1 MRDANRLI
9 TVLAAAAALAACT
22 KPAAENNAAIDINSA
37 APGDIE
43 QLPPDES
50 SETSSNELINGA
62 DNVDVSNADEENA
75 AKNKDCWAQQSC

>member
-9 TVLAAAAALAACT
+9 LILAAVAAIGAC
-22 KPAAENNAAIDINSA
+22 KPQATENNVAIDINNA

-50 SETSSNELINGA
+50 VDTSSNELINGA
-62 DNVDVSNADEENA
+62 DNADVNELNNSANAY
-75 AKNKDCWAQQSC
+75 

>member
-9 TVLAAAAALAACT
+9 LLLAATVALGAC
-22 KPAAENNAAIDINSA
+22 KPQANENNVAIDINNA

-50 SETSSNELINGA
+50 VDTTSNELIDGA
-62 DNVDVSNADEENA
+62 DNADVNELNNAANAD
-75 AKNKDCWAQQSC
+75 

>member
-9 TVLAAAAALAACT
+9 LVLAAVAATVACT
-22 KPAAENNAAIDINSA
+22 KPASENTVAIDINNA

-62 DNVDVSNADEENA
+62 DNVDVSNAAEENA

>member
-9 TVLAAAAALAACT
+9 LILAAVVAMGAC
-22 KPAAENNAAIDINSA
+22 KPQAAENNVAIDINNA

-50 SETSSNELINGA
+50 VDTTSNELINGA
-62 DNVDVSNADEENA
+62 DNADVNELNNAANAD
-75 AKNKDCWAQQSC
+75 